1 MIRSVLTAAV
11 LVVATA
17 TPASAE
23 PTGYLIWDSDP
34 DGATHGHSATW
45 TPPELFSV
53 REDTRQGNNL
63 IRIKGEA
70 SDGWEYIGIELFR
83 HDGQRIGEGHYT
95 DQRAVVIYHGLG
107 SVDDSADFDVEH
119 IAYDADGLIREF
131 DGSLVHGNDRPNGA
145 FRAKISYRR

>member
-1 MIRSVLTAAV
+1 MIRSVLAAAA

-53 REDTRQGNNL
+53 REDTQKGKSL

-70 SDGWEYIGIELFR
+70 SDGVEYIAIELFR
-83 HDGQRIGEGHYT
+83 HDGQRIGEGHYE
-95 DQRAVVIYHGLG
+95 DQKVVVVYHGLG
-107 SVDDSADFDVEH
+107 SVDDSADFTVEH
-119 IAYDADGLIREF
+119 ITYSADGLIREF
-131 DGSLVHGNDRPNGA
+131 DGAVEHGNDRPNGA
-145 FRAKISYRR
+145 FRAKVSYRR